1 VVVDSAGDTLIGG
14 KATITTIPAA
24 TTDTDKFMVSDAG
37 VLKYRTGDEVIADL
51 GITGMSG
58 TVSGTT
64 GKIAKF
70 TNTDAVGASVM
81 TESGGN
87 IATTGN
93 FTADGVLVSLG
104 GKSTLNELEV
114 SPVTPTS
121 SMINS
126 WATSPLDNARVRVKA
141 GSAGDIAYMDM
152 VAHGFS
158 GMNPTYGPD
167 GADWLGGVVLE
178 GLANNY
184 MQIDQA
190 DPTKKLHFTVNNIS
204 KIIVDSTGAMI
215 NNIRPISGTVT
226 NFGNAVYTTGILS
239 ISGSPYVQGI
249 FNVFKDSTNP
259 FVAGIRKSCGNH
271 QADGWLEN
279 TTSFNVELSGNGKLD
294 VDPEYSLVILPE
306 VTLASSNANRVWMGK
321 IEISAVDPVNNETG
335 FGLVECYGTF
345 SSAGVV
351 GEQALA
357 LPVYSGSTIAITD
370 APGAICVLVNSN
382 PSATT
387 SSSIAIKNN
396 FTGTAI
402 VTYTVRV
409 CLCDPG
415 TIPV

>member
-1 VVVDSAGDTLIGG
+1 VAFPLNPSNLDQYTNILGNTWQYNSTDKVWNLIDTSTATIGG
-14 KATITTIPAA
+14 
-24 TTDTDKFMVSDAG
+24 
-37 VLKYRTGDEVIADL
+37 
-51 GITGMSG
+51 
-58 TVSGTT
+58 SGTT
-64 GKIAKF
+64 NTLAKF
-70 TNTDAVGASVM
+70 TSATEIGDSVL
-81 TESGGN
+81 TEDSGN
-87 IATTGN
+87 LHTTGN
-93 FTADGVLVSLG
+93 FTADGTVSSLSG
-104 GKSTLNELEV
+104 ISTLNELIV
-114 SPVTPTS
+114 QPDSGSYAMIKSYADS
-121 SMINS
+121 S
-126 WATSPLDNARVRVKA
+126 AAGARARVRA
-141 GSAGDIAYMDM
+141 GTTGDTAYMD
-152 VAHGFS
+152 AFAYGFS
-158 GMNPTYGPD
+158 EGTGTGGPD
-167 GADWLGGVVLE
+167 GTTRDGGV
-178 GLANNY
+178 GLIANESAY
-184 MQIDQA
+184 MQIDQY
-190 DPTKKLHFTVNNIS
+190 DVTKKLHLTVNNIS

-215 NNIRPISGTVT
+215 TNIRPISGTVT
-226 NFGNAVYTTGILS
+226 NFANDIYTTGILS

-335 FGLVECYGTF
+335 FGLIECYGTF